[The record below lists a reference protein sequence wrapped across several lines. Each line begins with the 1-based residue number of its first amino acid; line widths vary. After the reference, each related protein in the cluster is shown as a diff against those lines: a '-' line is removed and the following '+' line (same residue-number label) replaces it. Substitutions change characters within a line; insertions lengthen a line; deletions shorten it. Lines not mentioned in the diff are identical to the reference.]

1 VRRFFAVLLTG
12 RRSQLAG
19 VIAVQTI
26 GALTASVT
34 VLLLVPLLG
43 TVGIGAAPGVSRTI
57 KQIFVD
63 VGIRPTLASILI
75 VYIVLTAAT
84 QALGVYQNVL
94 STRYRLDVVNDL
106 RGRLY
111 TAVAEAQWRHLM
123 SIRRAD
129 LLTVLTT
136 NVFMVGSGAAA
147 ALGLIVGLIVI
158 VMNLAASVQ
167 VSPSSTGVALA
178 SGAVLVWIVWPLAR
192 RSRRIGDEMV
202 ALNHAAYRAATGF
215 LDALKLAKAYGRES
229 EHQDAFMSAIH
240 RSRDAQVSLAW
251 TNSLGNAVQATLTA
265 LLLAVT
271 VYVAIRVEHVAAGS
285 LLVVAV
291 VFTRVVGRITSSQSN
306 IQQIALALPAFEEL
320 EALTADC
327 VSAREPYGGAAPPA
341 PIGSGVEL
349 QAVQFTY
356 PDGTEALHGVSLA
369 IPTGATVAL
378 AGPSGAGKTTLADI
392 VAGLMLP
399 TAGRVTIDGETL
411 TSDRVIGW
419 RRSVALVPQ
428 EPFMFHDTIA
438 SNLRFGAPDA
448 SDAALWEALGMASAA
463 AFVGELPSGLET
475 VVGDRGLRLSGGERQ
490 RLALARALLRDPE
503 LLILDEA
510 TSSLDTENELA
521 IRHALSPLH
530 GRTTILL
537 IAHRLSTVSEADH
550 IAVLDRGEVVEA
562 GSWEQ
567 LAGREEGRLRS
578 LIVAGALAPG

>member
-1 VRRFFAVLLTG
+1 
-12 RRSQLAG
+12 
-19 VIAVQTI
+19 
-26 GALTASVT
+26 
-34 VLLLVPLLG
+34 
-43 TVGIGAAPGVSRTI
+43 
-57 KQIFVD
+57 
-63 VGIRPTLASILI
+63 
-75 VYIVLTAAT
+75 
-84 QALGVYQNVL
+84 
-94 STRYRLDVVNDL
+94 
-106 RGRLY
+106 
-111 TAVAEAQWRHLM
+111 
-123 SIRRAD
+123 
-129 LLTVLTT
+129 
-136 NVFMVGSGAAA
+136 VFLVGSGAAA
-147 ALGLIVGLIVI
+147 ALALIVGLIVVI
-158 VMNLAASVQ
+158 TNLVASVF
-167 VSPSSTGVALA
+167 VSPASTGLALA
-178 SGAVLVWIVWPLAR
+178 SGLALVWIVWPLAR

-202 ALNHAAYRAATGF
+202 TLNHAAYRAATGF
-215 LDALKLAKAYGRES
+215 LDALKLAKAYGRER

-240 RSRDAQVSLAW
+240 RSRDAQISLAW
-251 TNSLGNAVQATLTA
+251 ANSLGNAIQATLTA

-291 VFTRVVGRITSSQSN
+291 VFTRVVGRITASQSN
-306 IQQIALALPAFEEL
+306 IQQIAMALPAFEEL
-320 EALTADC
+320 EALTAAC
-327 VSAREPYGGAAPPA
+327 VAAREPYGGAAA
-341 PIGSGVEL
+341 SALPIGSGIEL
-349 QAVQFTY
+349 EAVHFAY
-356 PDGTEALHGVSLA
+356 PDGTEALRGVSLT
-369 IPTGATVAL
+369 IPAGATVAL

-399 TAGRVTIDGETL
+399 TAGRVTIGDEAL

-438 SNLRFGAPDA
+438 ANLRFGDPDA
-448 SDAALWEALGMASAA
+448 SDAALWEALRLASAA
-463 AFVGELPSGLET
+463 GFVVELAAGLET

-490 RLALARALLRDPE
+490 RLALARALLRNPE

-521 IRHALSPLH
+521 IRHALATLH